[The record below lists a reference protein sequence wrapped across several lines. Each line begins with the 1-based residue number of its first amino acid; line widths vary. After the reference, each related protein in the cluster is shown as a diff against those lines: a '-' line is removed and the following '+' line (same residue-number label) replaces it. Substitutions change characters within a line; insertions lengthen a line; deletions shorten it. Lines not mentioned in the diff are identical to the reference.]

1 MYTILSD
8 FHKEDIEYTIKEVIP
23 EDIEAKLASVVRIGG
38 LQSAEQLCT
47 YVIKMP
53 PDKNFIWPMMTRR
66 QSEVI
71 KEIKTVPHF
80 DPA

>member
-1 MYTILSD
+1 MILD
-8 FHKEDIEYTIKEVIP
+8 DV
-23 EDIEAKLASVVRIGG
+23 EAKLTSVIRIGG

-47 YVIKMP
+47 LVIKMP
-53 PDKNFIWPMMTRR
+53 SDKNFIWPMMTRS
-66 QSEVI
+66 QSEVM